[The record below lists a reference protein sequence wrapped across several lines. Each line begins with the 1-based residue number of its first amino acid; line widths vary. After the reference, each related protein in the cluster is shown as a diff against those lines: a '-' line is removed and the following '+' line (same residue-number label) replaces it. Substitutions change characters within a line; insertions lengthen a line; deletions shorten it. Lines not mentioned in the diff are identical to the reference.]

1 MLGQTGIPS
10 TLLLYSNFLTFR
22 NQHRNQRYSYIQYY
36 VLMLYIHTLVSFM
49 YNWIPIVKI
58 EFEFFSLIVM
68 IINYFLVQILHMYG
82 AQQQK

>member
-1 MLGQTGIPS
+1 
-10 TLLLYSNFLTFR
+10 
-22 NQHRNQRYSYIQYY
+22 
-36 VLMLYIHTLVSFM
+36 M

-68 IINYFLVQILHMYG
+68 IINYYFLVQILHIMYG

>member
-1 MLGQTGIPS
+1 
-10 TLLLYSNFLTFR
+10 
-22 NQHRNQRYSYIQYY
+22 
-36 VLMLYIHTLVSFM
+36 M

-82 AQQQK
+82 AQQEK